1 MVLNMF
7 LNLLLM
13 LSLSVNATEPAKFS
27 ILEYRAPAPFAGVI
41 FDEKAMAK
49 MLADYDLA
57 MYACDIKTD
66 YQLKIQKEE
75 YEFKLE
81 DLRIEHK
88 ALTDEYDLF
97 IMQKDKEINILV
109 DSLKKTSP
117 RHKWLYFAGGILIG
131 TAGSYGVYRAIN
143 EK

>member
-13 LSLSVNATEPAKFS
+13 LSLSANATEPPKFT
-27 ILEYRAPAPFAGVI
+27 ILEYKAPAPFAGVL
-41 FDEKAMAK
+41 FDERAMAQ
-49 MLADYDLA
+49 MLSDYDLA

-66 YQLKIQKEE
+66 YQLRIQKEE

-81 DLRIEHK
+81 DLKIEHK

-117 RHKWLYFAGGILIG
+117 RHKWLYFAGGILVG
-131 TAGSYGVYRAIN
+131 TAASYGAYRAL
-143 EK
+143 K

>member
-1 MVLNMF
+1 MF
-7 LNLLLM
+7 LKLLLM
-13 LSLSVNATEPAKFS
+13 LSLSANATEPAKFS
-27 ILEYRAPAPFAGVI
+27 ILEYKAPAPFAGVL

-49 MLADYDLA
+49 ILSDYDLVL
-57 MYACDIKTD
+57 YSCDIKTD
-66 YQLKIQKEE
+66 YQLRIQKEE

-81 DLRIEHK
+81 DLKIEHK

-131 TAGSYGVYRAIN
+131 TAGSYGTYKALN
-143 EK
+143 D

>member
-1 MVLNMF
+1 MF

-13 LSLSVNATEPAKFS
+13 LSLSANATAPAKFS
-27 ILEYRAPAPFAGVI
+27 ILEYKAPAPFAGVI

-66 YQLKIQKEE
+66 YQLKIQKEK
-75 YEFKLE
+75 YDFKLE
-81 DLRIEHK
+81 NLKIEHR

-97 IMQKDKEINILV
+97 IMQKDKEINLLS
-109 DSLKKTSP
+109 DALKKTSP

-131 TAGSYGVYRAIN
+131 TAASYGVYKAID
-143 EK
+143 ER

>member
-1 MVLNMF
+1 MF

-13 LSLSVNATEPAKFS
+13 LTLAADATEPAKFTV
-27 ILEYRAPAPFAGVI
+27 LEYNAPAPFAGVL
-41 FDEKAMAK
+41 FDEYAMSQI
-49 MLADYDLA
+49 MADFDIYK
-57 MYACDIKTD
+57 YSCDIRTD

-81 DLRIEHK
+81 NMRIEHK

-97 IMQKDKEINILV
+97 IMQKDREINILT

-117 RHKWLYFAGGILIG
+117 RHKWLYFAGGILVG
-131 TAGSYGVYRAIN
+131 TAASYGAYRAFN
-143 EK
+143 E